1 MTWIMWAVGALF
13 AIGAALALYRVV
25 VGPSILDRMI
35 ASDVLLTALILV
47 VCTEMVLNNHTRSIP
62 LTVVLAATAVFGTI
76 AVARYVSRQD
86 SRTGSTDRAAAA
98 DVALH
103 RYEVQES
110 LTDAISLGQT
120 DEAAAEEEQR

>member
-1 MTWIMWAVGALF
+1 MTWIMWAVTALF
-13 AIGAALALYRVV
+13 AAGTLLALYRVV
-25 VGPSILDRMI
+25 MGPSILDRMI

-47 VCTEMVLNNHTRSIP
+47 ACTEMVLNNHTRSIP

-98 DVALH
+98 DAALH
-103 RYEVQES
+103 RHEVQEP
-110 LTDAISLGQT
+110 LTEAIPLGLT
-120 DEAAAEEEQR
+120 DEAAGEDRR